1 MEMKTHSMIVSAI
14 INTPQCDLGSGSLAC
29 PACLA
34 FSIIELF
41 DPTAAADILARAVD
55 ARHMD

>member
-1 MEMKTHSMIVSAI
+1 MEMNTRSIILSAI
-14 INTPQCDLGSGSLAC
+14 IDTPQCPDGSGRLAC

-34 FSIIELF
+34 SSIVERL
-41 DPTAAADILARAVD
+41 DAAAADTFARAVD